1 MTPTARRHS
10 PLKPIP
16 MPLLCLLPLPYLC
29 LLLSLA
35 LLICPILTLELKP
48 FRKFEICN
56 LVIPRP
62 KLQFYNRVSSG
73 VEWHRYL
80 KIAAATPL
88 VYYPS
93 QTAKENV
100 LSNLI
105 EHTLR
110 LPPHLLH
117 LPVDEAINPISSN
130 MFIVSMVIAKLGLCI
145 SVYDIRSIKGGFIF
159 PGDGASTYMG
169 EFRLIVFRPFIGE
182 IIVAKLKES
191 DANGLRLSLG
201 FFDDIYIPVHLL
213 PTPNQGRWIWDF
225 RDPEEAQSEEP
236 RFVID
241 GSDPCYISLE
251 QPDNSKPFAPMGTIN
266 YDGLGPVSWW
276 EEAEMIQEDE

>member
-48 FRKFEICN
+48 FRKFE
-56 LVIPRP
+56 
-62 KLQFYNRVSSG
+62 
-73 VEWHRYL
+73 
-80 KIAAATPL
+80 T
-88 VYYPS
+88 
-93 QTAKENV
+93 KENV

-251 QPDNSKPFAPMGTIN
+251 QPDNSKPFAPMVITGTIN